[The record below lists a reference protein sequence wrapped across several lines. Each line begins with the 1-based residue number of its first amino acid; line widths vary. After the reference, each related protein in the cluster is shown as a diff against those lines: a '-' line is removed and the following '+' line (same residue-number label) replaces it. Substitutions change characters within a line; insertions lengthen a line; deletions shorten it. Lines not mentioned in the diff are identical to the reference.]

1 MTSII
6 QYHSIVRGIVTVIR
20 SRCAFVF
27 PKSKMKC
34 KSCNNSDN
42 LLTRQRVLFKSKRRG
57 DSRRVIDNRLTCH
70 RALCNRGKRQ
80 GDSPRVIDNPLTCQG
95 ALCNRSKR
103 QGDDQCTVAMST
115 VQECDYLNQ
124 SYQILLVTQK
134 LFNAYQRLF
143 NALYEKL
150 MLCYEKLYK
159 VCDNKVDLGL
169 FVVLKHVHEHVLSL
183 RVILDSLP
191 ISINESINPVLTNLL
206 KVYRN
211 VYTQTSK
218 NHILQN
224 DENEPCRVP
233 ATENE
238 ILHTEHNYTE
248 PRTEQQSRT
257 SDNFGRRSRSRNRD
271 SVHIRKRDREPSRI
285 PMKKLVYLM
294 SKNKTKR
301 RKIKSLIK
309 QFVPKS
315 SSWHNLLSTRYRKCV
330 IQRLANTNMWQFRKP
345 TKFARKESQKRS
357 LRVTNKH
364 TSRTRKHKLFKL
376 NNAKIVNTNKCNVQ
390 RIKTSDKCLVILS

>member
-6 QYHSIVRGIVTVIR
+6 QYHSIVTVIR

-34 KSCNNSDN
+34 KPCNNSDN

-57 DSRRVIDNRLTCH
+57 
-70 RALCNRGKRQ
+70 G
-80 GDSPRVIDNPLTCQG
+80 SPRVIDNPLTCQG

-103 QGDDQCTVAMST
+103 QGDDQRAVATDHEYNHGSSMST

-134 LFNAYQRLF
+134 LFNAYQMLFNAYERLF

-150 MLCYEKLYK
+150 MVCYEKLHK
-159 VCDNKVDLGL
+159 ICDNKVDLGL
-169 FVVLKHVHEHVLSL
+169 FVVLKHVREHVFSL
-183 RVILDSLP
+183 RAILDNLP

-211 VYTQTSK
+211 VCTQTSK

-233 ATENE
+233 AIENE
-238 ILHTEHNYTE
+238 ILQLH
-248 PRTEQQSRT
+248 
-257 SDNFGRRSRSRNRD
+257 
-271 SVHIRKRDREPSRI
+271 
-285 PMKKLVYLM
+285 
-294 SKNKTKR
+294 
-301 RKIKSLIK
+301 
-309 QFVPKS
+309 
-315 SSWHNLLSTRYRKCV
+315 
-330 IQRLANTNMWQFRKP
+330 
-345 TKFARKESQKRS
+345 
-357 LRVTNKH
+357 
-364 TSRTRKHKLFKL
+364 
-376 NNAKIVNTNKCNVQ
+376 
-390 RIKTSDKCLVILS
+390 

>member
-6 QYHSIVRGIVTVIR
+6 QYHSIVTVVR

-34 KSCNNSDN
+34 KPCNNSDN

-57 DSRRVIDNRLTCH
+57 DSRRVIDNRLTCQ

-103 QGDDQCTVAMST
+103 QGDSPRVIDNPLTCQGALCNRSKRQGDDQRAVTTDHEYNHGSSMST

-134 LFNAYQRLF
+134 LFNAYERLF

-150 MLCYEKLYK
+150 MVCYEKLHK
-159 VCDNKVDLGL
+159 ICDNKVDLGL
-169 FVVLKHVHEHVLSL
+169 FVVLKHVREHVFSL
-183 RVILDSLP
+183 RAILDNLP

-211 VYTQTSK
+211 VCTQTSE

-224 DENEPCRVP
+224 DENKPCRIP
-233 ATENE
+233 AIENE

-294 SKNKTKR
+294 SKNKK
-301 RKIKSLIK
+301 KGVK
-309 QFVPKS
+309 
-315 SSWHNLLSTRYRKCV
+315 
-330 IQRLANTNMWQFRKP
+330 
-345 TKFARKESQKRS
+345 
-357 LRVTNKH
+357 
-364 TSRTRKHKLFKL
+364 
-376 NNAKIVNTNKCNVQ
+376 
-390 RIKTSDKCLVILS
+390 